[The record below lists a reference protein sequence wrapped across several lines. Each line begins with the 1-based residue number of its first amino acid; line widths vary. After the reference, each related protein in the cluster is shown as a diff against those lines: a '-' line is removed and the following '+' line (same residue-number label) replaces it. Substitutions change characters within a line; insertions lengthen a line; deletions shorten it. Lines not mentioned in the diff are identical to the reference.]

1 MTNCARVPGFI
12 MGGFRDMN
20 HMIAVK
26 KTKSLDL
33 NSVCVCLLL
42 MCERGSCFCSTMLT
56 LSQSKVCASFSYYYP
71 AVAWPP
77 SPAAPPHRSTRHR
90 RAISCLI
97 NCILDT
103 LIYFL
108 LLRIVLLSKRSIFWT
123 IRILEDKLRAYV
135 GFTLV
140 FKLPCMTH
148 SSSAKLLVANL
159 RQHITEWPGNQS
171 LRWSD
176 SVSIMKQE
184 NTASSNSVGFFIAE
198 AGSFNSETVGI
209 WKASGCAMPGSWQSG
224 DVPLLLPRWQTD
236 GRETDSGWHML
247 A

>member
-97 NCILDT
+97 PWFTFCSCEL
-103 LIYFL
+103 YFW
-108 LLRIVLLSKRSIFWT
+108 VN
-123 IRILEDKLRAYV
+123 A
-135 GFTLV
+135 V
-140 FKLPCMTH
+140 FFEPY
-148 SSSAKLLVANL
+148 A
-159 RQHITEWPGNQS
+159 S
-171 LRWSD
+171 L
-176 SVSIMKQE
+176 K
-184 NTASSNSVGFFIAE
+184 T
-198 AGSFNSETVGI
+198 NSEHTWDSHLFSSYHVWHI
-209 WKASGCAMPGSWQSG
+209 PH
-224 DVPLLLPRWQTD
+224 LPNF
-236 GRETDSGWHML
+236 L
-247 A
+247 